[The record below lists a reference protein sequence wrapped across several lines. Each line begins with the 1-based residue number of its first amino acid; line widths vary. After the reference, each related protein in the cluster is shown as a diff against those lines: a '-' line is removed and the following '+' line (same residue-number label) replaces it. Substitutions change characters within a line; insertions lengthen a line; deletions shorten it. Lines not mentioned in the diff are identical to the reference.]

1 MQAQSAVSAQS
12 MRPTAAN
19 SAVVSQMQQTAQIL
33 HCSLEIDQIRKSIM
47 FIERLMNQT
56 SAPVLEKMLAFTSA
70 RQELISENIA
80 NVDTPGYLHKDL
92 DLKQFQASLQKY
104 VEHRDLSGALPS
116 AFGEPAMEEAHPIKG
131 MLLHD
136 GNNRS
141 MESLQSDMAKNGLM
155 HNMIV
160 ELLRKQYMQM
170 EMALKE
176 KVS

>member
-1 MQAQSAVSAQS
+1 
-12 MRPTAAN
+12 
-19 SAVVSQMQQTAQIL
+19 
-33 HCSLEIDQIRKSIM
+33 M
-47 FIERLMNQT
+47 FIERLMNLT
-56 SAPVLEKMLAFTSA
+56 SAPVLEKMLEFTSA
-70 RQELISENIA
+70 RQELIAENIG
-80 NVDTPGYLHKDL
+80 NVDTTGYLQKDL
-92 DLKQFQASLQKY
+92 DLKQFQQSLQKY
-104 VEHRDLSGALPS
+104 VDHRDLSGQLP
-116 AFGEPAMEEAHPIKG
+116 AGFGEPTMQEIHPIKG

-141 MESLQSDMAKNGLM
+141 MEALQSDMAKNGIM

>member
-1 MQAQSAVSAQS
+1 
-12 MRPTAAN
+12 
-19 SAVVSQMQQTAQIL
+19 
-33 HCSLEIDQIRKSIM
+33 M
-47 FIERLMNQT
+47 FVEQLLNQT
-56 SAPVLEKMLAFTSA
+56 SAPVLEKMLEFTSA
-70 RQELISENIA
+70 RQELISANIA
-80 NVDTPGYLHKDL
+80 NVDTPGYLQKDF

-104 VEHRDLSGALPS
+104 VDRRDLSGQLPA
-116 AFGEPAMEEAHPIKG
+116 AFSEPAMLETHPIKG

-141 MESLQSDMAKNGLM
+141 METLQSDMAKNGLM
-155 HNMIV
+155 HNMII